1 MLDLRRRREFQGKHL
16 RGTAIDL
23 PKSADLPAAAH
34 LEITYLSTDVLT
46 AIEAIGPAQER
57 PVVLI
62 GDRGYGKSHLM
73 AWLHHALHEPAAARA
88 WLCEW
93 AAALDRPASVCFP
106 SATSRLSSLLCPF
119 PSVTVPLSSQVDPLP
134 QSVASRLA
142 GEAPEPLPT
151 GRTTANQR
159 GRAPT
164 CSRPKSLADG
174 SFAPAATVL
183 RQETSNAGRALST
196 QTLPAPCYSIHAGP
210 RPVAGIAERSAAV
223 RLGQIDHRPSRRP
236 GSARCEASRGAR
248 LAGGGPCAAGVAACT
263 VEAVLGSACAT
274 ACSTARA
281 LLVPASWGNRSSGLV
296 SPVPDVDSG

>member
-93 AAALDRPASVCFP
+93 AAALDSPASVCFP
-106 SATSRLSSLLCPF
+106 SATSRLSWLLCPF

-159 GRAPT
+159 GRPPRAVAPT
-164 CSRPKSLADG
+164 ASPTAPSRLQRPFFDKRRPT
-174 SFAPAATVL
+174 PAALCQHRLYRPHVTPS
-183 RQETSNAGRALST
+183 TPGR
-196 QTLPAPCYSIHAGP
+196 GP
-210 RPVAGIAERSAAV
+210 SQA
-223 RLGQIDHRPSRRP
+223 SRRGRP
-236 GSARCEASRGAR
+236 
-248 LAGGGPCAAGVAACT
+248 PCG
-263 VEAVLGSACAT
+263 
-274 ACSTARA
+274 
-281 LLVPASWGNRSSGLV
+281 
-296 SPVPDVDSG
+296 